1 MPASFG
7 AAFASEALAMCVVI
21 IIGNG
26 VIANEVLLRTKG
38 HGLGLGHVS
47 VGYGMAFFTAI
58 AMFGH
63 ISAAVDPALLLA
75 EARLLTSSYVPLT
88 SKSHRYY
95 PYYVSV
101 ALIGCTSSVPGG
113 ILCGA
118 EIFSVLADR
127 LA

>member
-1 MPASFG
+1 MLTGFG
-7 AAFASEALAMCVVI
+7 AAFVSEALAMCVVI

-75 EARLLTSSYVPLT
+75 EVSLPACLYVLWRELSLNECLVLLASFTL
-88 SKSHRYY
+88 
-95 PYYVSV
+95 
-101 ALIGCTSSVPGG
+101 L
-113 ILCGA
+113 
-118 EIFSVLADR
+118 
-127 LA
+127 